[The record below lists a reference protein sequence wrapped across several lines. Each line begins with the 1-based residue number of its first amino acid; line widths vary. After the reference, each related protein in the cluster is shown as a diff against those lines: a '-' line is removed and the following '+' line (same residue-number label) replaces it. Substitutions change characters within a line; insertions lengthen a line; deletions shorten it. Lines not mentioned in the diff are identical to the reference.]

1 MKETPNAYRH
11 ERLACGIELAGLALP
26 GRKMAA
32 FEIRVLTGTANEPA
46 DRLGVARL
54 VDETLDKGTAKRSGP
69 QLTDALDAIG
79 AQYGSGVGRETFV
92 FKCSCLP
99 EHLEAALALHAEMLR
114 TPTFPE
120 EFCTVA
126 RDLACQELSAMED
139 EPDELS
145 RKLISQYAYGPILG
159 RHSLGSRE
167 SVSAATRGDIVNYWK
182 SNFAAPRMQISV
194 GGGIDIERFVGAVER
209 EFEGFGAGS
218 ADGRAG
224 FKAEFSPG
232 VRHHEKV
239 LEQEY
244 ILMCFPGVTS
254 GHPDQFVEDLA
265 LAILGGGMSSRLFT
279 EVREK
284 QGLVYWVGAWS
295 EHPRGVG
302 MVFLGA
308 STTPARCDLT
318 FKTLLREV
326 DRLSEDL
333 TQEELDRA
341 KVGMTARQQTHG
353 DITRARISEMS
364 SDLFLFGRPVPQEE
378 KLARIADV
386 TIADIKRYLAEH
398 PRNKLCTVTLGP
410 KALDGGNA

>member
-1 MKETPNAYRH
+1 
-11 ERLACGIELAGLALP
+11 
-26 GRKMAA
+26 
-32 FEIRVLTGTANEPA
+32 
-46 DRLGVARL
+46 
-54 VDETLDKGTAKRSGP
+54 
-69 QLTDALDAIG
+69 
-79 AQYGSGVGRETFV
+79 
-92 FKCSCLP
+92 
-99 EHLEAALALHAEMLR
+99 
-114 TPTFPE
+114 
-120 EFCTVA
+120 
-126 RDLACQELSAMED
+126 
-139 EPDELS
+139 
-145 RKLISQYAYGPILG
+145 
-159 RHSLGSRE
+159 
-167 SVSAATRGDIVNYWK
+167 
-182 SNFAAPRMQISV
+182 
-194 GGGIDIERFVGAVER
+194 
-209 EFEGFGAGS
+209 
-218 ADGRAG
+218 
-224 FKAEFSPG
+224 
-232 VRHHEKV
+232 
-239 LEQEY
+239 
-244 ILMCFPGVTS
+244 MCFPGVIS
-254 GHPDQFVEDLA
+254 GHPDQYVEDLA

-353 DITRARISEMS
+353 DITRARVSEMS

-378 KLARIADV
+378 KLARVADV

>member
-1 MKETPNAYRH
+1 MNKTRDEYRH
-11 ERLACGIELAGLALP
+11 ERLACGIELAGLHLP
-26 GRKMAA
+26 GRKTAA

-54 VDETLDKGTAKRSGP
+54 VDETLDKGTAKRTG
-69 QLTDALDAIG
+69 QEFVDALDAIG
-79 AQYGSGVGRETFV
+79 AQFGSGVGRETFV

-99 EHLEAALALHAEMLR
+99 EHLEKALALHAEMLR

-126 RDLACQELSAMED
+126 RDLAGQELSAMED

-145 RKLISQYAYGPILG
+145 RKLISQYAYGPVLG
-159 RHSLGSRE
+159 RHSLGNRE
-167 SVSAATRGDIVNYWK
+167 SLSVMSRDDIVNYWK

-194 GGGIDIERFVGAVER
+194 GGGVDIDRFIGCVER
-209 EFEGFGAGS
+209 EFAGFGAG
-218 ADGRAG
+218 AGDGRTG
-224 FKAEFSPG
+224 FTADFSPG
-232 VRHHEKV
+232 FRHHDKV

-254 GHPDQFVEDLA
+254 GHADQYVEDIT

-308 STTPARCDLT
+308 STTPARCDVT
-318 FKTLLREV
+318 FKTLLREI

-333 TQEELDRA
+333 TPEELNRA

-353 DITRARISEMS
+353 DITRARVSEMS

-378 KLARIADV
+378 KLAAVHAV
-386 TIADIKRYLAEH
+386 TIEDIKRYLAEH
-398 PRNKLCTVTLGP
+398 PRDKLCTVTLGP
-410 KALDGGNA
+410 KALDGGNR